1 MLWLIG
7 YGCAMPTREE
17 KDVRTIDRVREVS
30 PPPLN
35 AKDKEMVRVAQRCIM
50 ASLDHSRAAA
60 ITLTTDTGEHP
71 TVEVPPA
78 ALKLI
83 GQLLGV
89 MSEGRPIVLMPT
101 EQEFTTVEAANFL
114 NVSRPFV
121 IKEMES
127 GRLPHRKVGSHRR
140 IALEDL
146 LAYAQKMHAQ
156 QASALDRLADNAR
169 ELGLD
174 Y

>member
-1 MLWLIG
+1 M
-7 YGCAMPTREE
+7 
-17 KDVRTIDRVREVS
+17 RTIDRVREVS
-30 PPPLN
+30 HPPLN
-35 AKDKEMVRVAQRCIM
+35 AEDKEMVRVAQRCII

-83 GQLLGV
+83 GQLLGA

-101 EQEFTTVEAANFL
+101 EQELRTVEAANFL

-121 IKEMES
+121 IKEMEA
-127 GRLPHRKVGSHRR
+127 GHLPHRKVGSHRR

-146 LAYAQKMHAQ
+146 LTYAQKMRAQ
-156 QASALDRLADNAR
+156 QTKALDRLADNAR

>member
-1 MLWLIG
+1 M
-7 YGCAMPTREE
+7 
-17 KDVRTIDRVREVS
+17 RTLDHVREVT
-30 PPPLN
+30 PPVLN
-35 AKDKEMVRVAQRCIM
+35 SKDKEMVRLAQHCIM
-50 ASLDHSRAAA
+50 ASLDHSRAAV

-71 TVEVPPA
+71 AVELPPA

-89 MSEGRPIVLMPT
+89 MSEGRPVVLMPT
-101 EQEFTTVEAANFL
+101 EQELTTVEAANFL

-140 IALEDL
+140 ISMEDL
-146 LAYAQKMHAQ
+146 LAYAQKMRAQ
-156 QASALDRLADNAR
+156 QVKALDRMAKNAR